1 MGKNVGLLG
10 NVRGKIG
17 NVVFYTSGGLQCSRV
32 HQPVVANPQTKGQ
45 RDQRLKM
52 NLVGRISQAIPAI
65 VIQSLQG
72 NSARA
77 RRSRFNSSLLRAT
90 AIDATSGTDT
100 AVLSMAG
107 IQFSDG
113 TYQPTI
119 GATAY
124 SELVPSTDGT
134 SLKAQVSV
142 EGLVGAGEQI
152 NEDEVCRV
160 IMVVIEGSGVST
172 RVRSTY
178 VDVPATSMTAKWLTV
193 HGLISAST
201 ASAFFY
207 CYSMAPISA
216 SQSFQ
221 YGGVYADNDA
231 AVCQLS
237 SGESFRGVYS
247 GTMVVPEGE

>member
-1 MGKNVGLLG
+1 MGKNIGLIG
-10 NVRGKIG
+10 NVRGKVG

-32 HQPVVANPQTKGQ
+32 YQPVVANPQTKGQ

-52 NLVGRISQAIPAI
+52 NLVGRFSQAVPAA
-65 VIQSLQG
+65 VIRSLQG
-72 NSARA
+72 ASARA

-90 AIDATSGTDT
+90 TIDAPSGTDT

-107 IQFSDG
+107 IQFSEG

-119 GATAY
+119 AGTAY
-124 SELVPSTDGT
+124 SQLVPSADNT

-142 EGLVGAGEQI
+142 ESIVGAGEVI
-152 NEDEVCRV
+152 NPDEVCRV
-160 IMVVIEGSGVST
+160 IMVVLEDSGVST
-172 RVRSTY
+172 RVRCAY
-178 VDVPATSMTAKWLTV
+178 ADVPASSLAAVWLTV
-193 HGLISAST
+193 HGLVSAST

-207 CYSMAPISA
+207 CYSMAPVSA
-216 SQSFQ
+216 GMSYQ
-221 YGGVYADNDA
+221 YGGVYADNDT

-247 GTMVVPEGE
+247 GTSSVPEGE